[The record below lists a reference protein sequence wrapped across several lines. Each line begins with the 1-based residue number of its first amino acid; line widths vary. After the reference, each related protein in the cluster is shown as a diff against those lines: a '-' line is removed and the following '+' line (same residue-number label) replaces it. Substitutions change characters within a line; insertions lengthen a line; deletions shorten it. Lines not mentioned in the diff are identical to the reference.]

1 MSFFFKCQF
10 SNDLIQAEFQMQYP
24 NRNSKFEMPY
34 ATIFTTKLQPEDEI
48 RKLQITKNQT
58 KKYQNKAQAPNLF
71 FFLLPFYGEG

>member
-34 ATIFTTKLQPEDEI
+34 ATIFTTKIQPEDEI
-48 RKLQITKNQT
+48 RNYKQ
-58 KKYQNKAQAPNLF
+58 
-71 FFLLPFYGEG
+71 